1 MDNLKIQTVMIDGN
15 LVELRIDAI
24 SEYVSIHQSC
34 YVSDSDLSLFSKR
47 IADYI
52 SDPKS
57 ECYLEFGKKSGN
69 YTPAFSMLI
78 LPMNRNGHVMIEV
91 DFEIDDNPDRK
102 HRCSFYINSELGC
115 IEGFGRRLA
124 GLLVNEIGTELELNP
139 EV

>member
-15 LVELRIDAI
+15 LVELRIDAM
-24 SEYVSIHQSC
+24 SDYVSIHQSC
-34 YVSDSDLSLFSKR
+34 YVSDSDLPLFSKR

-69 YTPAFSMLI
+69 YTPAFSMLL
-78 LPMNRNGHVMIEV
+78 LPMQKNGHVLIEV
-91 DFEIDDNPDRK
+91 DFEIADNPVRK

-115 IEGFGRRLA
+115 VEGFGRRLA

>member
-1 MDNLKIQTVMIDGN
+1 MDNLKIQTVMKDGN
-15 LVELRIDAI
+15 LVELRIEAM

-34 YVSDSDLSLFSKR
+34 YVSDSDLLFFSKR

-52 SDPKS
+52 SDPES

-78 LPMNRNGHVMIEV
+78 LPMERNGHVMIEV
-91 DFEIDDNPDRK
+91 DFEIDDNPDRQ

-115 IEGFGRRLA
+115 VEGFGRRLS
-124 GLLVNEIGTELELNP
+124 GLLVNDTGTQLELNP
-139 EV
+139 ES

>member
-15 LVELRIDAI
+15 MVELRIDAM
-24 SEYVSIHQSC
+24 SDYVSIHQSC
-34 YVSDSDLSLFSKR
+34 YVSDSDLPLFSKR